1 MPPWMKAPWT
11 RAPWDSGGRL
21 VGIDQLELAADLSV
35 PTPPL
40 TPPLGPLPNPGPD
53 WEQRIVSSTGVAVWS
68 YPARNSDQALAV
80 WQDWRDAHPSTGW
93 WPILVDPDFWSS
105 VEQPG
110 PAAADFALT
119 GAEWLARR
127 LYGGTQPLAER
138 IPRGPFVWRSPGGAR
153 SRRRQT
159 NYLGATEV
167 VLVPASA
174 GWLVPEILGWNGAA
188 KVGVYGPQHTLVLR
202 RWAAQWGAEPQGLGS
217 DELVLRVNRPPATKD
232 EAWYAAVELVTYSPE
247 LARADQDSTLEDVA
261 ATVSDPT
268 WDIIFDLDDD
278 EDDGE
283 YEEGD

>member
-1 MPPWMKAPWT
+1 MPRRMKAPWT
-11 RAPWDSGGRL
+11 RAPWDSGRR
-21 VGIDQLELAADLSV
+21 VGIDHLELAADV
-35 PTPPL
+35 
-40 TPPLGPLPNPGPD
+40 PLPTAPSAAPPGPRPDPGPD
-53 WEQRIVSSTGVAVWS
+53 WQQRIVPSTGVAVWS
-68 YPARNSDQALAV
+68 YPARSSDQALAV

-105 VEQPG
+105 VEQSG
-110 PAAADFALT
+110 PVAADFALT
-119 GAEWLARR
+119 GAEWLSRR

-138 IPRGPFVWRSPGGAR
+138 IPRGPFVWHSPGRMG
-153 SRRRQT
+153 SRKRQT

-174 GWLVPEILGWNGAA
+174 GWLVPEIIGWNGAG
-188 KVGVYGPQHTLVLR
+188 KFGVYGPQHTLVLR
-202 RWAAQWGAEPQGLGS
+202 RWAAQWDAEPQGLGS

-278 EDDGE
+278 EDDDE
-283 YEEGD
+283 YEEGN